1 MQGLKVSLYE
11 SVEQENK
18 TCSEW
23 MEDSLKEGKAED
35 SRQGPSV
42 RGNGRKKVCKKKTK
56 YSSTRKTQNS
66 YTYKWMEQ

>member
-42 RGNGRKKVCKKKTK
+42 RGNGRKKVCKKKT
-56 YSSTRKTQNS
+56 RK
-66 YTYKWMEQ
+66 

>member
-1 MQGLKVSLYE
+1 
-11 SVEQENK
+11 
-18 TCSEW
+18 

-66 YTYKWMEQ
+66 YTYKWMEQYISSRDIAGTVLPG